1 MNIFK
6 NIVNNA
12 ISGLTNAPVKTKIRA
27 GYSLLALCALLLGG
41 AIVTSF
47 GYTDYL
53 TVSSADNFAKTK
65 GDTESCYL
73 HMAVSNN
80 RFGNANAGIS
90 FNAAD
95 LRGEQGKDWAKTVD
109 SSYFSLNNSANR
121 ITAQR
126 RNGKATEVAVA
137 PGMNVQLNSH
147 FLNQTG
153 GPASVEEVNY
163 IVNDIEKLVQPGTN
177 TLPIVNKNYS
187 VIWAG
192 QTLKANAN
200 VVTAKTN
207 ISLPKDEM
215 SAVGPSFT
223 FQAIQPVTQPK
234 TREYQ
239 FTVNGDKTAVKVL
252 TTLQNNM
259 NEVVNN
265 IQVITPAVN
274 GDIKTS
280 TVSLNA
286 KETKTVEQ
294 TFTIPTNSTAKLD
307 SGTIKI
313 NQSFTTVIAKASP
326 YTDEGGKISVNDIKQ
341 TPGFLTRSSDNNF
354 KGTQW
359 ANVNQVNNLQVK
371 IIPYVIN
378 ANGAAVP
385 QAPKPEVPVVVP
397 PKPLT
402 NDLELKKNIPSN
414 DNNYKA
420 GEEIKINNKITNKGQ
435 STPTGFIFKDTLPA
449 CVDMS
454 TLKIDYNKD
463 ALVLN
468 STKVD
473 GNVVT
478 YDFTVKGGF
487 KPGASFDILT
497 TVKTKTSCACTTLT
511 NPGRVDMPNNGV
523 ETNMNN
529 NSDQVDFKPKCDVPT
544 PVVPVPTPKL
554 DVTLTKEIVN
564 NKPVFNQGD
573 EIKFK
578 LETKNISNVTPKGF
592 TITDTLG
599 SCLDVSK
606 ITLDSLEYDKT
617 RLMNVTLVVSNDKLT
632 FTADVKDGYKP
643 NDSFSISYKTV
654 IRQDCKCLEI
664 NSPAR
669 VNVEA
674 PHSTTKEENFMSYDI
689 TKEKCKAGDNNCDAV
704 KYTVA
709 CPAPVKTLDY
719 AIVKS
724 IVNPKPIYKEGEIV
738 TFNNKITKCGDELSN
753 QFRITDTLPKELDAD
768 TYTVVAPAGFAISNI
783 VKIKNA
789 DGSATITY
797 VVTSDKNLVGC
808 TTLDIISSAKVKV
821 GAKCTSPVSPI
832 RVDTTNNQ
840 IETPATNVING
851 MCKLSANGA
860 SNTNNTNSACTPCP
874 ANANGA
880 GADCGLKSCVTGD
893 NNCSQVTFNLDC
905 PLENPTVITPRPVT
919 PRTGGLELSLAFSAV
934 ISMIIGVMLIASNK
948 KGSYKI
954 QL

>member
-6 NIVNNA
+6 NIVKNVITNA
-12 ISGLTNAPVKTKIRA
+12 IAGINNAPVKTKIRA

-65 GDTESCYL
+65 GDTLDCNL

-80 RFGNANAGIS
+80 RYGNANAGIS

-147 FLNQTG
+147 FLNHTE
-153 GPASVEEVNY
+153 GPVSVEEVNY

-187 VIWAG
+187 VIWSG

-207 ISLPKDEM
+207 IQLPKDNM

-234 TREYQ
+234 AREYQ
-239 FTVNGDKTAVKVL
+239 FTTNGDKTAVKVL

-259 NEVVNN
+259 NEVVSN
-265 IQVITPAVN
+265 IQVITPALK

-286 KETKTVEQ
+286 KETKTIEQ
-294 TFTIPTNSTAKLD
+294 TFTIPTNSTTKLD
-307 SGTIKI
+307 AGSIKI

-341 TPGFLTRSSDNNF
+341 TPGFITRNSDNNF
-354 KGTQW
+354 RGTQW

-371 IIPYVIN
+371 IIPYIIN

-385 QAPKPEVPVVVP
+385 QTPKPVDPVIP
-397 PKPLT
+397 TPKPLT
-402 NDLELKKNIPSN
+402 NDLELKKNIPGN

-420 GEEIKINNKITNKGQ
+420 GEEIKINNKITNKGE

-454 TLKIDYNKD
+454 TLKTTFDTNT
-463 ALVLN
+463 LVLN
-468 STKVD
+468 SKKVE

-487 KPGASFDILT
+487 KPGTSYDVLT
-497 TVKTKTSCACTTLT
+497 TVKTKIDCACTTLT

-529 NSDQVDFKPKCDVPT
+529 NTDQVEFKPKCDKPI
-544 PVVPVPTPKL
+544 PVPTPKL
-554 DVTLTKEIVN
+554 DVTLTKTIVN

-573 EIKFK
+573 EIKFN
-578 LETKNISNVTPKGF
+578 LVTKNISNVTPKGF
-592 TITDTLG
+592 TIVDTLG
-599 SCLDVSK
+599 SCIDISK

-617 RLMNVTLVVSNDKLT
+617 RLMNVTLVVINDKLT

-643 NDSFSISYKTV
+643 NDTFSITYKTV

-669 VNVEA
+669 ISVEGY
-674 PHSTTKEENFMSYDI
+674 STVKEENFMSYDI

-719 AIVKS
+719 AVVKT
-724 IVNPKPIYKEGEIV
+724 IIDLKPIYKEGDIV
-738 TFNNKITKCGDELSN
+738 KFNNKITKCGDELSN

-768 TYTVVAPAGFAISNI
+768 TYAVVAPSGFIISNI
-783 VKIKNA
+783 VKIKNT

-874 ANANGA
+874 STMTGA
-880 GADCGLKSCVTGD
+880 GADCVLKSCVTGD

-905 PLENPTVITPRPVT
+905 PIETPVVITPRPVT

-934 ISMIIGVMLIASNK
+934 ISLMIGAMLIASNK
-948 KGSYKI
+948 KGSFKI